1 MQQTDF
7 LVIGSGIAGLT
18 YALKVAHQFP
28 DKKVL
33 VMTKAAA
40 DETNTKYAQGGIA
53 VVNDLENDSFQ
64 KHIEDTLIAGDGLCN
79 EKVVNIVVKEGPERV
94 QEIIDWGARFDKEK
108 DGDYKRGK
116 EGGHSEFRILHH
128 KDVTGKEMERA
139 LIDAVNRQKNIEFI
153 KHCFVVDIITQ
164 HHLGYLVTKAT
175 PDVECYG
182 VYVLNLETNKI
193 EKIISKITLLA
204 TGGNG
209 QVYRT
214 TTNPSIATGD
224 GVAMVYRAKGRIEN
238 MEFIQ
243 FHPTALY
250 EPGVKGQAFLIT
262 EAVRGDGGILR
273 NKNGEAFMERYDER
287 KDLAP
292 RDIVARAIDSEMKRT
307 GTEHVWLDCRHFS
320 KEKFTEHFPNIY
332 EKCMSIGIDITKN
345 MIPVS
350 PAAHYSCG
358 GIKTD
363 EWGKSSIKN
372 LYACGECAS
381 TGLHGANRL
390 ASNSLLE
397 AMVFAH
403 RCYVDSASPN
413 PSAGGALEP
422 DRLSSL
428 TDNNTTTAA
437 QTKNQKEERK
447 SDTNSSSYITD
458 NKTTNHLSEPR
469 PPQRGAGGLERFG
482 ADAIPDWNAE
492 GTTEPKE
499 MILITQSLKE
509 VQQVMSDYVG
519 IVRNDIRLQRALR
532 RLDLLWEE
540 TEQLY
545 QSSTLSP
552 QLLELR
558 NMITVSYLIV
568 KSASF
573 RKESRGLHY
582 NTDYPG
588 KSLLV
593 QNIVL

>member
-18 YALKVAHQFP
+18 YALKVAQQFP
-28 DKKVL
+28 DKKIL
-33 VMTKAAA
+33 VITKAAA

-53 VVNDLENDSFQ
+53 VVNDLEHDSFE

-79 EKVVNIVVKEGPERV
+79 EHVVEIVVKEGPDRV
-94 QEIIDWGARFDKEK
+94 NEIIEWGAKFDKEE

-116 EGGHSEFRILHH
+116 EGGHSESRVLHH

-139 LIDAVNRQKNIEFI
+139 LLDAVSKQKNIELN

-164 HHLGYLVTKAT
+164 HHLGYLITKST

-182 VYVLNLETNKI
+182 VYVLNLQTKQI
-193 EKIISKITLLA
+193 EKILTKITVMA

-214 TTNPSIATGD
+214 TTNPFIATGD
-224 GVAMVYRAKGRIEN
+224 GVAMIYRAKGRIEN

-250 EPGVKGQAFLIT
+250 EPGVRGQAFLIT
-262 EAVRGDGGILR
+262 EAVRGDGGIL
-273 NKNGEAFMERYDER
+273 KNMDGDAFMERYDER

-292 RDIVARAIDSEMKRT
+292 RDIVARAIDSEMKKS
-307 GTEHVWLDCRHFS
+307 GTEHVYLDCRHFS
-320 KEKFTEHFPNIY
+320 KEKFVEHFPNIY
-332 EKCMSIGIDITKN
+332 QKCLSIGIDITQQ
-345 MIPVS
+345 MIPVA

-363 EWGKSSIKN
+363 EWGRSSINN

-397 AMVFAH
+397 GMVFAH
-403 RCYVDSASPN
+403 RCFVD
-413 PSAGGALEP
+413 
-422 DRLSSL
+422 
-428 TDNNTTTAA
+428 AA
-437 QTKNQKEERK
+437 ERIKNISFRN
-447 SDTNSSSYITD
+447 D
-458 NKTTNHLSEPR
+458 
-469 PPQRGAGGLERFG
+469 
-482 ADAIPDWNAE
+482 IPDWNEA
-492 GTTEPKE
+492 GTTKPRE

-509 VQQVMSDYVG
+509 LQLIMSDYVG
-519 IVRNDIRLQRALR
+519 IVRNDVRLQRASR

-545 QSSTLSP
+545 ESTSLSP

-558 NMITVSYLIV
+558 NMITVGYLIV
-568 KSASF
+568 KGASF
-573 RKESRGLHY
+573 RKESRGLHF

-588 KSLLV
+588 KSELV

>member
-18 YALKVAHQFP
+18 YALKVANEFP

-64 KHIEDTLIAGDGLCN
+64 KHIDDTLIAGDGLCN
-79 EKVVNIVVKEGPERV
+79 NNVVEIVVKEGPERV
-94 QEIIDWGARFDKEK
+94 QEIVDWGANFDKEK

-139 LIDAVNRQKNIEFI
+139 LIDAVAKQKNIEFV

-164 HHLGYLVTKAT
+164 HHLGYLVNKAT

-193 EKIISKITLLA
+193 EKILSKITLLA

-250 EPGVKGQAFLIT
+250 EPGIRGQAFLIT

-273 NKNGEAFMERYDER
+273 NKNDEAFMEKYDER

-292 RDIVARAIDSEMKRT
+292 RDIVARAIDSEMKRM

-332 EKCMSIGIDITKN
+332 EKCLFIGIDITKH
-345 MIPVS
+345 MIPVA

-363 EWGKSSIKN
+363 EWGRSSIRN

-403 RCYVDSASPN
+403 RCYMDSI
-413 PSAGGALEP
+413 
-422 DRLSSL
+422 
-428 TDNNTTTAA
+428 
-437 QTKNQKEERK
+437 TK
-447 SDTNSSSYITD
+447 
-458 NKTTNHLSEPR
+458 LSESIDSPLHLWR
-469 PPQRGAGGLERFG
+469 EAGS
-482 ADAIPDWNAE
+482 DVPDWNAQ

-509 VQQVMSDYVG
+509 LQLVMSDYVG
-519 IVRNDIRLQRALR
+519 IVRNNIRLQRAMR

-545 QSSTLSP
+545 ESTSVSP

-558 NMITVSYLIV
+558 NMITVGYLIV
-568 KSASF
+568 KGASF
-573 RKESRGLHY
+573 RKESRGLHF
-582 NTDYPG
+582 NTDYPY
-588 KSLLV
+588 KSNLI
-593 QNIVL
+593 QNIIL

>member
-1 MQQTDF
+1 MKQTDF
-7 LVIGSGIAGLT
+7 LVIGSGIAGLS
-18 YALKVAHQFP
+18 YALKIAERFP
-28 DKKVL
+28 DKKIL

-53 VVNDLENDSFQ
+53 VVNDLENDSYE
-64 KHIEDTLIAGDGLCN
+64 KHIDDTLIAGDGLCN
-79 EKVVNIVVKEGPERV
+79 EKVVEIVVKEGPERV
-94 QEIIDWGARFDKEK
+94 NDIIDWGARFDKEK
-108 DGDYKRGK
+108 DGDYKRGR

-128 KDVTGKEMERA
+128 KDITGWEMERA
-139 LIDAVNRQKNIEFI
+139 LLDAVSKQKNIEFI
-153 KHCFVVDIITQ
+153 KHCFVIDIITQ
-164 HHLGYLVTKAT
+164 HHLGYLVTKST

-182 VYVLNLETNKI
+182 VYVLNLETNQI
-193 EKIISKITLLA
+193 EKIISKITLMA

-224 GVAMVYRAKGRIEN
+224 GVSMVYRAKGRIEN

-250 EPGVKGQAFLIT
+250 EPGVRGHAFLIT
-262 EAVRGDGGILR
+262 EAVRGDGGVLR
-273 NKNGEAFMERYDER
+273 NKDGEAFMSRYDER

-292 RDIVARAIDSEMKRT
+292 RDIVARAIDSEMKKT

-320 KEKFTEHFPNIY
+320 KEKFVEHFPNIY
-332 EKCMSIGIDITKN
+332 QKCLSIGIDIAKQ
-345 MIPVS
+345 MIPVA

-363 EWGKSSIKN
+363 EWGKSSINN

-397 AMVFAH
+397 GLVFAH
-403 RCYVDSASPN
+403 RCAID
-413 PSAGGALEP
+413 
-422 DRLSSL
+422 
-428 TDNNTTTAA
+428 AA
-437 QTKNQKEERK
+437 EKI
-447 SDTNSSSYITD
+447 NSISFQ
-458 NKTTNHLSEPR
+458 NE
-469 PPQRGAGGLERFG
+469 
-482 ADAIPDWNAE
+482 IPDWDAE
-492 GTTEPKE
+492 GTSQPGE

-509 VQQVMSDYVG
+509 LQLVMSDYVG
-519 IVRNDIRLQRALR
+519 IVRNDIRLQRASR

-545 QSSTLSP
+545 QTSSLSP

-558 NMITVSYLIV
+558 NMITVGYLIV
-568 KSASF
+568 KGASF

-582 NTDYPG
+582 NTDYPD
-588 KSLLV
+588 KSELV

>member
-1 MQQTDF
+1 MRQTDF

-18 YALKVAHQFP
+18 YALKVANQFP
-28 DKKVL
+28 EQKVL

-53 VVNDLENDSFQ
+53 VVNDLENDSFA

-79 EKVVNIVVKEGPERV
+79 EKVVEIVVKEGPERV
-94 QEIIDWGARFDKEK
+94 QELIDLGAKFDKEE
-108 DGDYKRGK
+108 DGGYKRGK

-139 LIDAVNRQKNIEFI
+139 LIDAVARQKNIEFI

-164 HHLGYLVTKAT
+164 HHLGYLVNKAT

-193 EKIISKITLLA
+193 EKILSKITLLA

-224 GVAMVYRAKGRIEN
+224 GVAMVYRAKGRVEN

-250 EPGVKGQAFLIT
+250 EPSVRGHAFLIT

-273 NKNGEAFMERYDER
+273 NLNGEAFMEKYDER

-307 GTEHVWLDCRHFS
+307 GTEHVWLDCRHFT

-332 EKCMSIGIDITKN
+332 EKCLSIGIDITKN
-345 MIPVS
+345 MIPVA

-363 EWGKSSIKN
+363 EWGRSSIRN

-403 RCYVDSASPN
+403 RCFVDVTEKI
-413 PSAGGALEP
+413 ALTSFNE
-422 DRLSSL
+422 
-428 TDNNTTTAA
+428 N
-437 QTKNQKEERK
+437 
-447 SDTNSSSYITD
+447 
-458 NKTTNHLSEPR
+458 
-469 PPQRGAGGLERFG
+469 
-482 ADAIPDWNAE
+482 IPDWNAK
-492 GTTEPKE
+492 GTSEPRE

-509 VQQVMSDYVG
+509 LQLVMSDYVG
-519 IVRNDIRLQRALR
+519 IVRNDVRLQRAMR

-545 QSSTLSP
+545 ESSSVSP

-558 NMITVSYLIV
+558 NMITVGYLIV
-568 KSASF
+568 KGASF

-588 KSLLV
+588 KSNLI

>member
-1 MQQTDF
+1 MQQTHF
-7 LVIGSGIAGLT
+7 LIIGSGIAGLT
-18 YALKVAHQFP
+18 YALKAAQQFP
-28 DKKVL
+28 NKKV
-33 VMTKAAA
+33 VVITKAAA

-53 VVNDLENDSFQ
+53 VVNDLENDSFE
-64 KHIEDTLIAGDGLCN
+64 KHIEDTLIAGDGLCKQ
-79 EKVVNIVVKEGPERV
+79 EVVEIVVKEGPERV
-94 QEIIDWGARFDKEK
+94 NELIDWGARFDKAD

-128 KDVTGKEMERA
+128 KDITGWEMERA
-139 LIDAVNRQKNIEFI
+139 LLDAVLKQKNIEVI

-164 HHLGYLVTKAT
+164 HHLGFLITKST
-175 PDVECYG
+175 PDIECYG
-182 VYVLNLETNKI
+182 VYVLNLQTNRIETI
-193 EKIISKITLLA
+193 LSKITLLA

-250 EPGVKGQAFLIT
+250 EPGVKGHAFLIT

-273 NKNGEAFMERYDER
+273 NKNGEAFMEKYDER

-292 RDIVARAIDSEMKRT
+292 RDIVARAIDSEMKKT
-307 GTEHVWLDCRHFS
+307 GTEHVYLDCRHFS
-320 KEKFTEHFPNIY
+320 KESFIEHFPNIY
-332 EKCMSIGIDITKN
+332 QKCLSIGIDISYD
-345 MIPVS
+345 MIPVA

-363 EWGKSSIKN
+363 EWGRSSIRN

-403 RCYVDSASPN
+403 RCYLDSMASLN
-413 PSAGGALEP
+413 PSEGGTLRPHKA
-422 DRLSSL
+422 SL
-428 TDNNTTTAA
+428 FNSQN
-437 QTKNQKEERK
+437 
-447 SDTNSSSYITD
+447 DT
-458 NKTTNHLSEPR
+458 
-469 PPQRGAGGLERFG
+469 GM
-482 ADAIPDWNAE
+482 AIPDWDAK
-492 GTTEPKE
+492 GTAEPKE

-509 VQQVMSDYVG
+509 LQLVMSDYVG
-519 IVRNDIRLQRALR
+519 IVRNDIRLQRASR

-545 QSSTLSP
+545 ESTSLSP

-558 NMITVSYLIV
+558 NMITVGYLIV
-568 KSASF
+568 KGASL

-588 KSLLV
+588 KSELV

>member
-18 YALKVAHQFP
+18 YALKVAAHFP
-28 DKKVL
+28 DRKVL
-33 VMTKAAA
+33 VMTKATA

-53 VVNDLENDSFQ
+53 VVNDLENDSFE
-64 KHIEDTLIAGDGLCN
+64 KHIEDTLIAGDGLCR
-79 EKVVNIVVKEGPERV
+79 ERVVEIVVKEGPDRV

-139 LIDAVNRQKNIEFI
+139 LIEAVANQKNIEFI
-153 KHCFVVDIITQ
+153 KHCFVIDILTQ
-164 HHLGYLVTKAT
+164 HHLGYLVNKAT
-175 PDVECYG
+175 PDTECYG
-182 VYVLNLETNKI
+182 VYVLNLQTNKI
-193 EKIISKITLLA
+193 EKILARVTLLA

-224 GVAMVYRAKGRIEN
+224 GVAMVYRAKGRVEN

-273 NKNGEAFMERYDER
+273 NKNGEAFMEKYDER

-292 RDIVARAIDSEMKRT
+292 RDIVARAIDSEMKKT
-307 GTEHVWLDCRHFS
+307 GTEHVWLDCRHFG
-320 KEKFTEHFPNIY
+320 KEKFIEHFPNIY
-332 EKCMSIGIDITKN
+332 EKCMSIGIDLPKH

-358 GIKTD
+358 GIQTD
-363 EWGKSSIKN
+363 EWGRSSIRN

-403 RCYVDSASPN
+403 RCYLDITEK
-413 PSAGGALEP
+413 L
-422 DRLSSL
+422 
-428 TDNNTTTAA
+428 
-437 QTKNQKEERK
+437 NQIPIIPE
-447 SDTNSSSYITD
+447 
-458 NKTTNHLSEPR
+458 
-469 PPQRGAGGLERFG
+469 
-482 ADAIPDWNAE
+482 IPDWNAK
-492 GTTEPKE
+492 GTSEPRE

-509 VQQVMSDYVG
+509 LQQVMSDYVG
-519 IVRNDIRLQRALR
+519 IVRNDVRLQRAMR

-540 TEQLY
+540 TELLY

-558 NMITVSYLIV
+558 NMITVGYLIV
-568 KSASF
+568 KGASF

-588 KSLLV
+588 KSHLV

>member
-18 YALKVAHQFP
+18 YALKIANQFP

-53 VVNDLENDSFQ
+53 VVNDLENDSFN
-64 KHIEDTLIAGDGLCN
+64 KHIHDTLIAGDGLCN
-79 EKVVNIVVKEGPERV
+79 KNVVEMVVKEGPERV
-94 QEIIDWGARFDKEK
+94 QEIIDWGAKFDKEE

-128 KDVTGKEMERA
+128 KDVTGKEMERT
-139 LIDAVNRQKNIEFI
+139 LIDAVARQKNIEFV

-164 HHLGYLVTKAT
+164 HHLGYLVNKAT

-182 VYVLNLETNKI
+182 VYVLNLETNII
-193 EKIISKITLLA
+193 EKILSKITLLA

-250 EPGVKGQAFLIT
+250 EAGAGGQAFLIT

-273 NKNGEAFMERYDER
+273 NKNGEAFMLNYDER

-307 GTEHVWLDCRHFS
+307 GTEHVWLDCRHFT

-332 EKCMSIGIDITKN
+332 EKCLSIGIDITKQ
-345 MIPVS
+345 MIPVA

-363 EWGKSSIKN
+363 EWGRSSVRN

-403 RCYVDSASPN
+403 RCYVDAAEKIISISF
-413 PSAGGALEP
+413 
-422 DRLSSL
+422 
-428 TDNNTTTAA
+428 NN
-437 QTKNQKEERK
+437 N
-447 SDTNSSSYITD
+447 
-458 NKTTNHLSEPR
+458 
-469 PPQRGAGGLERFG
+469 
-482 ADAIPDWNAE
+482 IPDWNAR

-509 VQQVMSDYVG
+509 LQLVMSDYVG
-519 IVRNDIRLQRALR
+519 IVRNNVRLQRAMR

-545 QSSTLSP
+545 ESSSVSP

-558 NMITVSYLIV
+558 NMITVGYLIV
-568 KSASF
+568 KGAGF

-588 KSLLV
+588 KSNLV